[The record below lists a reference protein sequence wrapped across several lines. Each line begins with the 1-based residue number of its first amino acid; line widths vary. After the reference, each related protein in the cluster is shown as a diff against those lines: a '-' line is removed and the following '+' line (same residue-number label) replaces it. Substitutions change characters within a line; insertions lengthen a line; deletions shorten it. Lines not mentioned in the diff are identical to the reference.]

1 MKLSLHI
8 NNNLL
13 IAHTLQ
19 SNKFSDSAY
28 EKDVD
33 AFKDKAWE
41 ISQPAYN
48 VIVGRSLHPNQY
60 DSKQLL
66 YLSSFFE
73 RIQESDEFN
82 VLLRQTENY
91 KTLCKTEWEANY
103 EYCYKY
109 LTQKIGIPFKD
120 DSFTCYITHPGL
132 CHGKSIGNNEF
143 MFGHAADWPNYS
155 TVYFWHEILHSYF
168 GESDLEHALIEF
180 ITDEEMRARLNNISY
195 PDYVGHKNLAEIK
208 DKIFD
213 QWKEFLNSDKWNDVF
228 EFKDYLLSQGFN

>member
-1 MKLSLHI
+1 MNLSLEI
-8 NNNLL
+8 DNNLL

-33 AFKDKAWE
+33 TFKDKAWN
-41 ISQPAYN
+41 ISQSAYN
-48 VIVGRSLHPNQY
+48 VILGRALHPNQY
-60 DSKQLL
+60 GAEQLTFL
-66 YLSSFFE
+66 PSFFE
-73 RIQESDEFN
+73 KIQESDEFN
-82 VLLRQTENY
+82 ILLSQTENY

-168 GESDLEHALIEF
+168 GKTDLEHALIEF
-180 ITDEEMRARLNNISY
+180 ITDEEMRARLNGSSY